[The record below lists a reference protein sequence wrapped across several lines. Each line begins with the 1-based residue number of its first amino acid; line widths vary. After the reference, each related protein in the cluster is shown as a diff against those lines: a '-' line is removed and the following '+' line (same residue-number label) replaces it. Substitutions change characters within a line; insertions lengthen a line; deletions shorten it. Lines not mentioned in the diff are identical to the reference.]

1 MRILLLAPHPFYQER
16 GTPIAVDLLAA
27 ALADR
32 GETVDILTY
41 HEGED
46 RSYGNRVSIHRIAR
60 PPFASGIRPGFSIKK
75 LICDVAMYRKASAM
89 ARSNT
94 YDCIHAV
101 EESAFMA
108 QRIAVRHKI
117 PYIFDMDSSM
127 PQQIADKHPL
137 AKPLLPPMRAMEAGA
152 IRLAAAVVPMC
163 DALAN
168 VARDAGA
175 RHVEVLRDIS
185 LLPQEHVPSPEQ
197 GFRQELELTGPTLLY
212 LGNLEPYQGVD
223 LLLAGFAAAAPQVPE
238 ANLVIAGGRADDI
251 EACKM
256 KAATLGVAQSVHFLG
271 PRPLSHMP
279 DLFHDADILV
289 SPRTQG
295 ENTPMKIYSYL
306 DAGRAILATDLPT
319 HTQVL
324 DREVAH
330 LVPPTPDAMS
340 KAIIEL
346 IQNADVRAALGA
358 RAKALAREHYSLSAF
373 RAGVDRLYDY
383 IAANGLK

>member
-1 MRILLLAPHPFYQER
+1 
-16 GTPIAVDLLAA
+16 
-27 ALADR
+27 
-32 GETVDILTY
+32 
-41 HEGED
+41 
-46 RSYGNRVSIHRIAR
+46 
-60 PPFASGIRPGFSIKK
+60 
-75 LICDVAMYRKASAM
+75 
-89 ARSNT
+89 
-94 YDCIHAV
+94 
-101 EESAFMA
+101 
-108 QRIAVRHKI
+108 
-117 PYIFDMDSSM
+117 
-127 PQQIADKHPL
+127 
-137 AKPLLPPMRAMEAGA
+137 
-152 IRLAAAVVPMC
+152 
-163 DALAN
+163 
-168 VARDAGA
+168 
-175 RHVEVLRDIS
+175 
-185 LLPQEHVPSPEQ
+185 
-197 GFRQELELTGPTLLY
+197 
-212 LGNLEPYQGVD
+212 
-223 LLLAGFAAAAPQVPE
+223 
-238 ANLVIAGGRADDI
+238 
-251 EACKM
+251 M